1 MSKSAVSLFVFGI
14 YMFIVGLIMLVI
26 PNFFLSLVG
35 IPTTTEIWIRMA
47 GMLIFILSFY
57 YMISA
62 RWELTQFFLL
72 TVYGRASLIVFVTI
86 FVLMGLGKPVMILFG
101 FFDLL
106 GAIWTALALRSDRAE
121 QG

>member
-1 MSKSAVSLFVFGI
+1 VSKSAVSLFVFGV

-62 RWELTQFFLL
+62 RWELKQFFLL
-72 TVYGRASLIVFVTI
+72 SVYGRGSLIVFVTI

-106 GAIWTALALRSDRAE
+106 GAIWTALALRSE
-121 QG
+121 KSE